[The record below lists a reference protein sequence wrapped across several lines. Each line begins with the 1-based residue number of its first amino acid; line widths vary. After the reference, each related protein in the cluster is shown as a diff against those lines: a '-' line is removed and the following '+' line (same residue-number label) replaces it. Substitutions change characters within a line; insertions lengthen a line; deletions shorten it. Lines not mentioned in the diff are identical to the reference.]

1 MAYREQEP
9 CPAKPVCCTRRNIDR
24 QDGQDKQ
31 DETLLHSLQSLK
43 YKPLIIIDLLQ
54 ISPLQ
59 FPHYIPLFEK
69 DSTGRS
75 RMLADRSTVYQP

>member
-9 CPAKPVCCTRRNIDR
+9 CPAKPVCCIRENIDR

-31 DETLLHSLQSLK
+31 HEKLLHGLQPIICN
-43 YKPLIIIDLLQ
+43 PLIIIYLLR
-54 ISPLQ
+54 ISRLQ

-69 DSTGRS
+69 ESTGPS
-75 RMLADRSTVYQP
+75 RTLADRSAENQP